1 MNQLASPGQL
11 RASFLRWALVLVPIV
26 VLGGFV
32 SSLVSGNVAT
42 NLWFNDLAKP
52 ALYPPPETFSIVWTV
67 LYIVMGLAV
76 AMVAAAR
83 GAPGRGL
90 AIALFFVQRL
100 LNLAWSPLFF
110 GLHEMTKALWLLVV
124 LDVAVLATIAAFWR
138 VRMPAALLLVPYL
151 AWLLFA
157 TVLNWQFLEAN
168 PDADGGASASSVT
181 RMQF

>member
-42 NLWFNDLAKP
+42 NLWFNDLTKP
-52 ALYPPPETFSIVWTV
+52 AHNPPPMTFSIVWTV

-83 GAPGRGL
+83 GASGRGL
-90 AIALFFVQRL
+90 ALALFFVQFL
-100 LNLAWSPLFF
+100 LNLAWPPLFF
-110 GLHEMTKALWLLVV
+110 GLHEMTRALWLLVV

-168 PDADGGASASSVT
+168 PDADGAASASSVT